1 MPVAIADAGRRRGRG
16 RLAAACSG
24 GGRSDVKRRLKV
36 DTDSRRR
43 RRRKLS
49 PKKNANA
56 VREKA
61 ARTAQEFYAKSD
73 PENVARL
80 RMKLIQAGYMDPR
93 AVGTF
98 FLIRFGGFVGF
109 ALAALLADHWCRQP
123 TPRRDAAGRSSIM
136 AGGCRLFPARV
147 GADAADRAPRC
158 ASTATAFP
166 TSWI

>member
-1 MPVAIADAGRRRGRG
+1 MPT
-16 RLAAACSG
+16 AAATTG
-24 GGRSDVKRRLKV
+24 AAQ
-36 DTDSRRR
+36 
-43 RRRKLS
+43 

-98 FLIRFGGFVGF
+98 FLIRFGGFAGF
-109 ALAALLADHWCRQP
+109 ALAALLADYWP
-123 TPRRDAAGRSSIM
+123 
-136 AGGCRLFPARV
+136 PATLR
-147 GADAADRAPRC
+147 P
-158 ASTATAFP
+158 
-166 TSWI
+166 